1 MKYLRLSLDLSS
13 AKTRLPILV
22 PTGYGLLEEAH
33 HAKVQPLKLQIADA
47 SPNFSYF
54 TSQLRRGTSPLS
66 MRSACLVCMIP
77 KTICV
82 VLTTASGTTKRYG
95 GLSRAGIP
103 TRDASQCQQTNQV
116 TGSSIPKLRA
126 ASRRSRNNRT
136 KYTLESC
143 SII

>member
-1 MKYLRLSLDLSS
+1 MKIVVEIKKRPDSATNFSS
-13 AKTRLPILV
+13 
-22 PTGYGLLEEAH
+22 YGLLEEAH
-33 HAKVQPLKLQIADA
+33 HAKVQPLKLQIAGA
-47 SPNFSYF
+47 SPKLYF
-54 TSQLRRGTSPLS
+54 PTLRSTSPLS

-82 VLTTASGTTKRYG
+82 LLPTASGTTKRYG
-95 GLSRAGIP
+95 GLSRASIP
-103 TRDASQCQQTNQV
+103 TRDASQRQQTNQV
-116 TGSSIPKLRA
+116 TDSSIPKLRA